1 MTTTV
6 LDPPRTAGVTLTDGL
21 VIGGCLVAPLNL
33 LIVRSLTVYDVLLGL
48 ALVDLLR
55 HRMLRMPDRRYLAAS
70 YVFLLVAV
78 LSSFRATYSTEALT
92 QTLQYAFIFFIQV
105 PVLLSIVRTRRRA
118 VVCVAMLC
126 LGTLLAI
133 LHSFLFR
140 PTQDAG
146 RVVVF
151 YSENPNRLG
160 YPAAYLL
167 PLLLVLWYLS
177 RGRRPTMRLLVALG
191 CLTGGYLAVWAV
203 FASGSRS
210 SLLGTVMALVVFV
223 AIRPGHGI
231 IGMLGRTLAL
241 VAVLGALGWGL
252 ISTGQLPSTLQDR
265 VDRSFGPGADRED
278 QAHLVGD
285 REHLVDA
292 GVRAFVDSPFL
303 GTGLD
308 NFRYVTTDYNLFATP
323 QLPHNLWLQL
333 LVQVGLVGTLAFAAY
348 LLWWWRD
355 AIAAFRRSSPADRHL
370 LWGLAASLAG
380 ILTIFM
386 FAPEMLDRHYWL
398 IVALGL
404 AVVRG
409 TTATPPPPVRPP
421 AVVSTP

>member
-1 MTTTV
+1 MSTAV
-6 LDPPRTAGVTLTDGL
+6 MDPPRTGRGALSDWL
-21 VIGGCLVAPLNL
+21 VVGGCVLAPLNL
-33 LIVRSLTVYDVLLGL
+33 LLVLSLTAYDVLLAL
-48 ALVDLLR
+48 ALVDLVVSR
-55 HRMLRMPDRRYLAAS
+55 RLRMPHRRYLVAS

-78 LSSFRATYSTEALT
+78 LSAFRATYSVEALT
-92 QTLQYAFIFFIQV
+92 QTLQYAFIFFVQV
-105 PVLLSIVRTRRRA
+105 PVVVSVVRTRRHA
-118 VVCVAMLC
+118 VACVALLC

-167 PLLLVLWYLS
+167 PLLLALWYLS
-177 RGRRPTMRLLVALG
+177 RDRRLGTRIWVATG
-191 CLTGGYLAVWAV
+191 CAIGGYLAVWAV

-210 SLLGTVMALVVFV
+210 SLLGTVVALVVFV
-223 AIRPGHGI
+223 VVRPGHGI
-231 IGMLGRTLAL
+231 AGMLGRATAL
-241 VAVLGALGWGL
+241 VAVIGTLGWAL
-252 ISTGQLPSTLQDR
+252 TSTGQLPGTLQER
-265 VDRSFGPGADRED
+265 VDRSVGAGVDRED

-285 REHLVDA
+285 REQLFDA
-292 GVRAFVDSPFL
+292 GVHAFVDSPFI

-333 LVQVGLVGTLAFAAY
+333 LVQVGLIGAVAFAVY
-348 LLWWWRD
+348 LLAWWRD
-355 AIAAFRRSSPADRHL
+355 VVACFRRIGPADQAL
-370 LWGLAASLAG
+370 LWAVAASLAG

-386 FAPEMLDRHYWL
+386 FTPEMLDRHYWL

-409 TTATPPPPVRPP
+409 TAAPPSIRPP
-421 AVVSTP
+421 AVVRAS